1 MFCIYK
7 FFYVYSEMNNV
18 KNYLL
23 TKLNCIKISW
33 SWKKIV
39 LAWYLLFILLKIGFG
54 IRFGMLESGCVSL
67 KNEVNIGKY
76 HDFKSGR
83 NFALSEFWEISKT
96 SKQLSLLVRSK
107 ERPQSILI
115 VLNFRE
121 DSWEVMS

>member
-23 TKLNCIKISW
+23 TKLNCIKNSW
-33 SWKKIV
+33 SWQKIV

-67 KNEVNIGKY
+67 KNEVNIMMKNIPY
-76 HDFKSGR
+76 QHK
-83 NFALSEFWEISKT
+83 
-96 SKQLSLLVRSK
+96 
-107 ERPQSILI
+107 
-115 VLNFRE
+115 
-121 DSWEVMS
+121 